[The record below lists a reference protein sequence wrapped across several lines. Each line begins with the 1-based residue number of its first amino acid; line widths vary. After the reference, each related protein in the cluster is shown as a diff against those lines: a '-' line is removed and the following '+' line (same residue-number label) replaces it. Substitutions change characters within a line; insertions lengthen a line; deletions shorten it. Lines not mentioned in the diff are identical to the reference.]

1 MVAEAK
7 RTYACRLDPE
17 RALCSLDE
25 AAEFLHDRGV
35 LTVTPCCSLPSLHA
49 ACHEQPYLPGGRGFA
64 AYPRTKYV
72 WGFQLAARPGVHVL
86 KLHRGKSLLVTDDV
100 AQLAGPLARA
110 ELARAESGEHGAD
123 ARRLVEHLSD
133 AGPSELDDLKTELRL
148 DAKRLRAAR
157 DRLERVGAVVSR
169 AVVLEPHAHTS
180 VLERWDQRFPEAAG
194 GFDDLLVALVRAAVV
209 APERELATWLSWP
222 LPRGTVDRLVAEHR
236 LERGGAGVSAGPAES
251 DPANRHPAR

>member
-1 MVAEAK
+1 VVTEAE

-17 RALCSLDE
+17 RALSSLDE

-49 ACHEQPYLPGGRGFA
+49 ACHEEPYLPGGRGFA

-100 AQLAGPLARA
+100 ARLAGPLARA
-110 ELARAESGEHGAD
+110 ELARAESGEHGDD
-123 ARRLVEHLSD
+123 ARRLVEHLGA
-133 AGPSELDDLKTELRL
+133 AGPSDLDDLKTELLL

-157 DRLERVGAVVSR
+157 TRLERVGAVVSR
-169 AVVLEPHAHTS
+169 PVVFEPHAHSS
-180 VLERWDQRFPEAAG
+180 VLERWDQRFPETAG
-194 GFDDLLVALVRAAVV
+194 GLDDLLVALVRAAVV
-209 APERELATWLSWP
+209 APDRELKTWLSWP
-222 LPRGTVDRLVAEHR
+222 LPAGMVDRLVREHR
-236 LERGGAGVSAGPAES
+236 LQRRG
-251 DPANRHPAR
+251 DDIHPAR